1 MSILPDWIQEAIF
14 RPTGLI
20 EDKFPATDAEAE
32 AFLRKDHTD
41 AAAGLLV
48 TRFRIERLDGVS
60 IADAMERALKRFIE
74 FAEELNS
81 RSKQG

>member
-1 MSILPDWIQEAIF
+1 MSILPDWIQEALF
-14 RPTGLI
+14 RSTGLI
-20 EDKFPATDAEAE
+20 ENKFPTNDGEAE

-48 TRFRIERLDGVS
+48 AKFYIERLGGASISNAMATALLHFIKVAEDVS
-60 IADAMERALKRFIE
+60 
-74 FAEELNS
+74 S